1 MDNFYKFL
9 PVIFWLLYK
18 AYKANKLFS
27 KKTQQFPK
35 SSPKPNKRKKTA
47 PKFPS
52 FDEILK
58 EMTDEKTKEASKKE
72 VFKEVEMEYDESD
85 FEVQELEFLNE
96 QDSKSEN
103 EYHTDTESVLED
115 LREEIF
121 ENQGVEI
128 DQEMK
133 SSFDL
138 KSAIIAETIL
148 NKPDY

>member
-58 EMTDEKTKEASKKE
+58 EMMDEKTKGASKKE
-72 VFKEVEMEYDESD
+72 VFEEVEMEYDEPE
-85 FEVQELEFLNE
+85 FEVQELEYLNE

-103 EYHTDTESVLED
+103 EDHTDTESVLED

-138 KSAIIAETIL
+138 KSAIIAKTIL
-148 NKPDY
+148 NRPDY

>member
-1 MDNFYKFL
+1 
-9 PVIFWLLYK
+9 
-18 AYKANKLFS
+18 
-27 KKTQQFPK
+27 
-35 SSPKPNKRKKTA
+35 
-47 PKFPS
+47 
-52 FDEILK
+52 
-58 EMTDEKTKEASKKE
+58 MTDEKTKEASKKE

-85 FEVQELEFLNE
+85 FEAQELEFLNE

-148 NKPDY
+148 NRPEY